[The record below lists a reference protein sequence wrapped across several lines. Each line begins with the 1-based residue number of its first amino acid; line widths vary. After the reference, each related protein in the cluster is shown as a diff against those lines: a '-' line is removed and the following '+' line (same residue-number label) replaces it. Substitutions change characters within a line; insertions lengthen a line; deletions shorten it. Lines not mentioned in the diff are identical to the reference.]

1 MINLV
6 SFIPEILILTLII
19 VSLLTGLF
27 YKASKNI
34 LTGINFLGFIFIA
47 YLFISFGDSFQNVYS
62 EIKDFNVIILSKIII
77 SLFTAL
83 YILLINKSLSNDSI
97 YRYEFLLFVLFA
109 TLGSFILISSNNFLT
124 AFIGIELQSLSLY
137 LMAAFNTKN
146 LESNEAGI
154 KYFSLGALSSG
165 FLLFGISMVYFDNS
179 SIQFSEIEHVS
190 HFTEIGLALIL
201 IALFFKVSAAP
212 FHIWTP
218 DVYQGSPTISVLFFA
233 TLPKF
238 ASLIFLFRFF
248 LEMDISSYPSLLFI
262 FKTVCILSL
271 LIGAYGAITQTVI
284 KRLLAFSSIN
294 HIGFILLS
302 ILSFKFLSQGIFFF
316 YLLIY
321 LVTNFGVF
329 SVLLTLRN
337 SSGELKLI
345 SDLSGLKTHNK
356 SKAIALLVLF
366 FSLAGIPPLA
376 GFFAKLYVF
385 MSVIESGMYTLAIV
399 GLLSTVI
406 SAFYYLRIIKIIY
419 FDEIINPFDKIK
431 SLGIGTTVLLSCS
444 ILVLFFLY
452 PSILNN
458 IVNILS
464 IK

>member
-366 FSLAGIPPLA
+366 FSLAGIPPFA
-376 GFFAKLYVF
+376 GFFAKFFILTASMNEGFIYLSLIAVLS
-385 MSVIESGMYTLAIV
+385 SVIA
-399 GLLSTVI
+399 
-406 SAFYYLRIIKIIY
+406 AFYYLRVIKNMFFNEGEKNLIQNSMFYNSLTYIVSSLFVTLFAFYPDPIIL
-419 FDEIINPFDKIK
+419 IINNYF
-431 SLGIGTTVLLSCS
+431 
-444 ILVLFFLY
+444 
-452 PSILNN
+452 N
-458 IVNILS
+458 
-464 IK
+464 

>member
-316 YLLIY
+316 YVLIY

-366 FSLAGIPPLA
+366 FSLAGIPPFA
-376 GFFAKLYVF
+376 GFFAKFFILTASMNEGLIYLSLIAVLS
-385 MSVIESGMYTLAIV
+385 SVIA
-399 GLLSTVI
+399 
-406 SAFYYLRIIKIIY
+406 AFYYLRVIKNMFFNEGEKNLIQNSMFYNSLTYVVCSLFVTLFAFYPDPIIL
-419 FDEIINPFDKIK
+419 IINNYF
-431 SLGIGTTVLLSCS
+431 
-444 ILVLFFLY
+444 
-452 PSILNN
+452 N
-458 IVNILS
+458 
-464 IK
+464 

>member
-47 YLFISFGDSFQNVYS
+47 FLFISFGDSFQNVYS

-83 YILLINKSLSNDSI
+83 YILLINKSLSNESI

-302 ILSFKFLSQGIFFF
+302 ILSFKLLSQGIFFF

-366 FSLAGIPPLA
+366 FSLAGIPPFA
-376 GFFAKLYVF
+376 GFFAKFFILTASMNEGFIYLSLIAVLS
-385 MSVIESGMYTLAIV
+385 SVIA
-399 GLLSTVI
+399 
-406 SAFYYLRIIKIIY
+406 AFYYLKVIKNMFFNEGEENLIQNSMFYNSLTYIVCSLFVTLFAFYPDPIIL
-419 FDEIINPFDKIK
+419 IINNYF
-431 SLGIGTTVLLSCS
+431 
-444 ILVLFFLY
+444 
-452 PSILNN
+452 N
-458 IVNILS
+458 
-464 IK
+464 

>member
-366 FSLAGIPPLA
+366 FSLAGIPPFA
-376 GFFAKLYVF
+376 GFFAKFFILTASINEGFIYLSLIAVLS
-385 MSVIESGMYTLAIV
+385 SVIA
-399 GLLSTVI
+399 
-406 SAFYYLRIIKIIY
+406 AFYYLRVIKNMFFNEGEKNLIQNSMFYNSLTYVVCSLFVTLFAFYPDPIIL
-419 FDEIINPFDKIK
+419 IINNYF
-431 SLGIGTTVLLSCS
+431 
-444 ILVLFFLY
+444 
-452 PSILNN
+452 N
-458 IVNILS
+458 
-464 IK
+464 

>member
-6 SFIPEILILTLII
+6 SFIPEILILSLII

-47 YLFISFGDSFQNVYS
+47 YLFILFGDSFQNVYS

-329 SVLLTLRN
+329 SVLLSLRN

-366 FSLAGIPPLA
+366 FSLAGIPPFA
-376 GFFAKLYVF
+376 GFFAKFFILTASMNEGLIYLSLIAVLS
-385 MSVIESGMYTLAIV
+385 SVIA
-399 GLLSTVI
+399 
-406 SAFYYLRIIKIIY
+406 AFYYLRVIKNMFFNEGEKNLIQNSMFYNSLTYVVCSLFVTLFAFYPDPIIL
-419 FDEIINPFDKIK
+419 IINNYF
-431 SLGIGTTVLLSCS
+431 
-444 ILVLFFLY
+444 
-452 PSILNN
+452 N
-458 IVNILS
+458 
-464 IK
+464 

>member
-6 SFIPEILILTLII
+6 SFIPEILILSLII

-366 FSLAGIPPLA
+366 FSLAGIPPFA
-376 GFFAKLYVF
+376 GFFAKFFILSASMNEGFIYLSLIAVLS
-385 MSVIESGMYTLAIV
+385 SVIA
-399 GLLSTVI
+399 
-406 SAFYYLRIIKIIY
+406 AFYYLRVIKNMFFNEGEKNLIQNSMFYNSLTYVVCSLFVTLFAFYPDPIIL
-419 FDEIINPFDKIK
+419 IINNYF
-431 SLGIGTTVLLSCS
+431 
-444 ILVLFFLY
+444 
-452 PSILNN
+452 N
-458 IVNILS
+458 
-464 IK
+464 

>member
-62 EIKDFNVIILSKIII
+62 GIKDFNVIILSKIII
-77 SLFTAL
+77 SLFTAI

-97 YRYEFLLFVLFA
+97 YRYEFLLFILFA

-366 FSLAGIPPLA
+366 FSLAGIPPFA
-376 GFFAKLYVF
+376 GFFAKFFILTASMNEGYIYLSLIAVLS
-385 MSVIESGMYTLAIV
+385 SVIA
-399 GLLSTVI
+399 
-406 SAFYYLRIIKIIY
+406 AFYYLRVIKNMFFNEGEKNLIQNSMFYNSLTYVVCSLFVTLFAFYPDPIIL
-419 FDEIINPFDKIK
+419 IINNYF
-431 SLGIGTTVLLSCS
+431 
-444 ILVLFFLY
+444 
-452 PSILNN
+452 N
-458 IVNILS
+458 
-464 IK
+464 

>member
-47 YLFISFGDSFQNVYS
+47 YLFILFGDSFQNVYS

-366 FSLAGIPPLA
+366 FSLAGIPPFA
-376 GFFAKLYVF
+376 GFFAKFFILTASMNEGFIYLSLIAVLS
-385 MSVIESGMYTLAIV
+385 SVIA
-399 GLLSTVI
+399 
-406 SAFYYLRIIKIIY
+406 AFYYLRVIKNMFFNEGEENLIQNSMFYNSLTYVVCSLFVTLFAFYPDPIIL
-419 FDEIINPFDKIK
+419 IINNYF
-431 SLGIGTTVLLSCS
+431 
-444 ILVLFFLY
+444 
-452 PSILNN
+452 N
-458 IVNILS
+458 
-464 IK
+464 

>member
-6 SFIPEILILTLII
+6 SFIPEILILSLII

-47 YLFISFGDSFQNVYS
+47 YLFILFGDSFQNVYS

-356 SKAIALLVLF
+356 TKAIALLVLF
-366 FSLAGIPPLA
+366 FSLAGIPPFA
-376 GFFAKLYVF
+376 GFFAKFFILSASMNEGLIYLSLIAVLS
-385 MSVIESGMYTLAIV
+385 SVIA
-399 GLLSTVI
+399 
-406 SAFYYLRIIKIIY
+406 AFYYLRVIKNMFFNEGEKNLIQNSMFYNSLTYVVCSLFVTLFAFYPDPIIL
-419 FDEIINPFDKIK
+419 IINSYF
-431 SLGIGTTVLLSCS
+431 
-444 ILVLFFLY
+444 
-452 PSILNN
+452 N
-458 IVNILS
+458 
-464 IK
+464 

>member
-47 YLFISFGDSFQNVYS
+47 YLFILFGDSFQNVYS

-366 FSLAGIPPLA
+366 FSLAGIPPFA
-376 GFFAKLYVF
+376 GFFAKFFILSASMNEGFIYLSLIAVLS
-385 MSVIESGMYTLAIV
+385 SVIA
-399 GLLSTVI
+399 
-406 SAFYYLRIIKIIY
+406 AFYYLRVIKNMFFNEGEKNLIQNSMFYNSLTYIVSSLFVTLFAFYPDPIIL
-419 FDEIINPFDKIK
+419 IINNYF
-431 SLGIGTTVLLSCS
+431 
-444 ILVLFFLY
+444 
-452 PSILNN
+452 N
-458 IVNILS
+458 
-464 IK
+464 